1 MYVRGMEWLNYHH
14 LLYFWTVA
22 REGTVARA
30 CARLHLAQPTI
41 SGQLRQLERDL
52 GVKLFERAGR
62 HLVLTPTGQEVYRRA
77 DEIFGLG
84 RDLLDVLRGRL
95 AGRPTRLLVG
105 VAEDVPELIAYRV
118 VEPALRLA
126 EPVQVICHREPAGAL
141 LAELALHRL
150 DVVLANTPVGPADRV
165 RAFSHPLGE
174 SGVSLCGTA
183 GLVGRHRRDF
193 PHSLDGAPFLLP
205 LGDTSLRRALDEWFE
220 AAGLRPL
227 VVGEFADRALLRTFA
242 QAGAGFCAVP
252 TAVEAEVR
260 RQYRLRVLGR
270 LADIKERFFLIST
283 EKKLRHPA
291 VAAMAEL
298 ARETV
303 FRAPS

>member
-1 MYVRGMEWLNYHH
+1 MYLRGMEWLNYHH

-62 HLVLTPTGQEVYRRA
+62 KLALTETGQEVYRRA

-84 RDLLDVLRGRL
+84 RDLLDLLRGRL
-95 AGRPTRLLVG
+95 TGRPTRLHVG

-118 VEPALRLA
+118 LEPALGLP
-126 EPVQVICHREPAGAL
+126 EPVQVICHRESADEL

-150 DVVLANTPVGPADRV
+150 DVVLANKPVGPATRV

-174 SGVSLCGTA
+174 SGISVCGTA
-183 GLVGRHRRDF
+183 GLVGRLRRDF
-193 PHSLDGAPFLLP
+193 PRSLDGAPFLLP
-205 LGDTSLRRALDEWFE
+205 REDTSVRQALDEWFE
-220 AAGLRPL
+220 VAGLRPAIRA
-227 VVGEFADRALLRTFA
+227 EFADRALLRTFA
-242 QAGAGFCAVP
+242 QAGAGLCAIPSV
-252 TAVEAEVR
+252 VEAEVR

-303 FRAPS
+303 FRTPT

>member
-1 MYVRGMEWLNYHH
+1 MYPLDMEWLNYHH

-62 HLVLTPTGQEVYRRA
+62 KLALTDTGQEVYRRA

-84 RDLLDVLRGRL
+84 RDLLDLLRGRL
-95 AGRPTRLLVG
+95 TGRPTRLLVG

-118 VEPALRLA
+118 LEPALRLP
-126 EPVQVICHREPAGAL
+126 EPVQVVCHRKPADEL
-141 LAELALHRL
+141 LADLALHRL
-150 DVVLANTPVGPADRV
+150 DVVLANTPVGPAARI

-174 SGVSLCGTA
+174 SGVSVCGTA
-183 GLVGRHRRDF
+183 GLVARLGRGF

-205 LGDTSLRRALDEWFE
+205 QDDTSLRRGLDAWFE
-220 AAGLRPL
+220 AAGLRPT
-227 VVGEFADRALLRTFA
+227 VRGEFADRALMRTFA
-242 QAGAGFCAVP
+242 QAGAGLCAIP
-252 TAVEAEVR
+252 TAVEAEVL

-270 LADIKERFFLIST
+270 IGDIKEQFFLIST